1 MSWQR
6 GISGAFGPVGLEM
19 LQQYLRQLRLMSG
32 LGANSAAACLAAFQV
47 ERDQSDR
54 TQALRSCREIQS
66 FLWFLGE
73 LPLADRGAVWAM
85 IGEELCHGVTALLEE
100 EVLHGLRGTREAI
113 EPTMNALED
122 LTEGPPGRDAPV
134 QVREPFLIPPPSP
147 ERSRTLFVWT
157 LHFSLSLTWFR

>member
-85 IGEELCHGVTALLEE
+85 IGEELCPYRASGTSLFDTASRRSWKKKFFMAY
-100 EVLHGLRGTREAI
+100 V
-113 EPTMNALED
+113 
-122 LTEGPPGRDAPV
+122 
-134 QVREPFLIPPPSP
+134 
-147 ERSRTLFVWT
+147 ERVKRLN
-157 LHFSLSLTWFR
+157 RP